1 MHIDELQPRSV
12 WKYFF
17 DICAIPHPSH
27 REAALGDAL
36 MRWAAER
43 GIEARRDESGN
54 VAMGRPAV
62 FGMEDHPGVILQ
74 AHLDMVP
81 QKSAESGHDFDRDPI
96 RPRLDPKNPAWL
108 VADGTTLGADDGI
121 GVAMAL
127 SLLEDRELRSGGL
140 ECLFTVN
147 EEDGMSGARAIE
159 PGFVSGSLLLN
170 LDGEDEA
177 ELTIGCA
184 GAVRTIAELSIPATD
199 APDGLEWYEASVE
212 GLLGGH
218 SGVDIDKGRANAT
231 LLLVGILART
241 RVALHLASIAGG
253 TAANAIPREARAVVG
268 VESARAAEFRAAF
281 QSEASAVRIAL
292 GDKDPGLVAAI
303 SPAAAGGSGHS
314 ACLAP
319 RDADSMLTMLG
330 ALPNGL
336 VAMEPDMPGLIRTS
350 LNLGKVEGA
359 VAPDSGRF
367 RLDTLVM
374 VRSSS
379 DDEKEALASTVEK
392 RLAGVAEYGWTV
404 GQRRPAVSPAWSP
417 DPASPLLGKAVAVYR
432 ELFGKDPRVTS
443 THGGLETGLFRP
455 RFPAWDMLSVGP
467 TIRYPHSPDERVEIA
482 SVERSYRFVRE
493 LISRL

>member
-170 LDGEDEA
+170 LDGEDED

-184 GAVRTIAELSIPATD
+184 GAVRTIAELSILATD

-374 VRSSS
+374 VRSS
-379 DDEKEALASTVEK
+379 
-392 RLAGVAEYGWTV
+392 
-404 GQRRPAVSPAWSP
+404 
-417 DPASPLLGKAVAVYR
+417 
-432 ELFGKDPRVTS
+432 
-443 THGGLETGLFRP
+443 
-455 RFPAWDMLSVGP
+455 
-467 TIRYPHSPDERVEIA
+467 
-482 SVERSYRFVRE
+482 
-493 LISRL
+493 